1 MSSSEGRDPVDDYK
15 KINNE
20 LESYNLDL
28 MKKPQIIVANKMDL
42 PDAEENLKRFKEEL
56 NIDRVIPISAATRDN
71 LNTLIYA
78 VADLLDE
85 IKVIPDPVIE
95 TDVIEYNFK
104 KNEEPFTLE
113 LCEDGVYNVVGPM
126 IEKLMQKTDFNN
138 DPSIRRFAKQLRDLG
153 VDEALREKGVK
164 DGDSVRILDYEFEFY
179 D

>member
-1 MSSSEGRDPVDDYK
+1 M
-15 KINNE
+15 
-20 LESYNLDL
+20 
-28 MKKPQIIVANKMDL
+28 
-42 PDAEENLKRFKEEL
+42 LK
-56 NIDRVIPISAATRDN
+56 N
-71 LNTLIYA
+71 
-78 VADLLDE
+78 
-85 IKVIPDPVIE
+85 
-95 TDVIEYNFK
+95 NFK